1 MTIHIELKPE
11 EERALLEQARL
22 SGRDPEQYV
31 QKLIRDH
38 IQAAPEANA
47 RGEDIAEAT
56 ATLDDLIDHEF
67 VADCARETQGKDIP
81 TIEEVRRM
89 LSKIPGSLAEEIIAE
104 REDRF

>member
-11 EERALLEQARL
+11 EERALLERARR

-31 QKLIRDH
+31 QELVRDH
-38 IQAAPEANA
+38 IQASPEVDA
-47 RGEDIAEAT
+47 RDRDLAGGT
-56 ATLDDLIDHEF
+56 ATVDDLIDHEF

>member
-1 MTIHIELKPE
+1 V
-11 EERALLEQARL
+11 
-22 SGRDPEQYV
+22 QYV
-31 QKLIRDH
+31 QELVRDH
-38 IQAAPEANA
+38 IQASPEANA
-47 RGEDIAEAT
+47 RDEDPAGGT

-67 VADCARETQGKDIP
+67 VADCAKEIQGKDIP